1 MILQNKLTCFII
13 CRLHVRQYA
22 SHVRHIF
29 VAYQNR
35 IRSVFAPY
43 LYLSSGIRS
52 RSMTSPSGL
61 CFKVEVCWLS
71 GVCRH
76 LVRRLCL
83 TAQTLVSVT
92 SNTSVC
98 RLEHL
103 PLSRQRL
110 AAVKTGGGGRGG
122 VKGSLLPDRC
132 KPVHSGNIRPI
143 GCNPDL

>member
-1 MILQNKLTCFII
+1 MQKYRLLMILQNKLTCFII

-43 LYLSSGIRS
+43 LCLSSGIRS

-71 GVCRH
+71 GVCRR

-83 TAQTLVSVT
+83 TAQTLASVT
-92 SNTSVC
+92 AKTCSCQN
-98 RLEHL
+98 R
-103 PLSRQRL
+103 RR
-110 AAVKTGGGGRGG
+110 AVGL
-122 VKGSLLPDRC
+122 KGSLLPNLAVNRC
-132 KPVHSGNIRPI
+132 VQGISFRQDAAPH
-143 GCNPDL
+143 L

>member
-1 MILQNKLTCFII
+1 MQKYRLLMILQNKLTCFII

-43 LYLSSGIRS
+43 LCLSSGIRS

-61 CFKVEVCWLS
+61 CFKVEECWLS

-83 TAQTLVSVT
+83 TAQTLASVMT
-92 SNTSVC
+92 KDCSC
-98 RLEHL
+98 
-103 PLSRQRL
+103 Q
-110 AAVKTGGGGRGG
+110 TGGGGGRVG

-132 KPVHSGNIRPI
+132 KPVHSRNIRLT
-143 GCNPDL
+143 GCNPNL